1 MRFLNQIPLLPVAA
15 IVVVYALILN
25 GNRGTTHINT
35 ETKHSAVVQKAR
47 ESTSGQILT
56 VENGSGELI
65 RLTIPSIERKFYP
78 GDSIKFN
85 ATLKSPSRSDQ
96 FENDFASLMK
106 RNGIS
111 YIAFAPPDSVTITST
126 STNTIWKIKRLQPML
141 SRILGGTSLNDD
153 TYEFLNAAI
162 IGDTS
167 TLDHD
172 TRTAFSNAGVAHI
185 LALSGLHTGIIAAII
200 LFLLS
205 PLNIFGLRKFRI
217 AASLLILWIYAILT
231 GLSPSV
237 TRAVI
242 MATAVGIGY
251 IIGRRNFALNALLL
265 AAIIILLYN
274 PAQIMMP
281 GFQMSFC
288 AAASIIITLPAINLN
303 RKRKL
308 TYYITSAIATTLAA
322 TLCTG
327 VIAAIH
333 FHTLP
338 VYFLIA
344 NIPTITILP
353 VILGGGI
360 LIITLE
366 SLSIPS
372 DWLCGIIDL
381 VYKAMFSFIESISR
395 LPGAS
400 LQSIHLHDWV
410 LIPYFLTAGLIIFA
424 LYRKRKQAYLIASI
438 SIAVTIVSFGCSQ
451 KKSTAKEHFITK
463 AAGHTCILYRNGN
476 HACVITE
483 APATI
488 RKEAV
493 KEIERRYSD
502 YLSFHKIDSLTAIA
516 DSLAEFDGL
525 KYDGQK
531 IKIQETT
538 FVIAAADS
546 LAADTADYCIIARG
560 FRGDVVKLADKIHAD
575 TFLLGSDLDI
585 RRHNRYADSLT
596 AREIPFKS
604 LRQF

>member
-15 IVVVYALILN
+15 IVVAYALILN
-25 GNRGTTHINT
+25 DHSSRTFFNT
-35 ETKHSAVVQKAR
+35 ATKHSAIVQKAR
-47 ESTSGQILT
+47 ESTAGQILT
-56 VENGSGELI
+56 VESSNGTLI
-65 RLTIPSIERKFYP
+65 RLTIPSIEHKFYP
-78 GDSIKFN
+78 GDSIEFN
-85 ATLKSPSRSDQ
+85 APLKNPTRSDQ
-96 FENDFASLMK
+96 FENDFASFM
-106 RNGIS
+106 RRDGIA
-111 YIAFAPPDSVTITST
+111 YTAFAPPDSITATST
-126 STNTIWKIKRLQPML
+126 STNVIWKIRRLQPLL
-141 SRILGGTSLNDD
+141 SGILGRTSLNDD

-200 LFLLS
+200 LCLLS
-205 PLNIFGLRKFRI
+205 PLNILGLRKLRI
-217 AASLLILWIYAILT
+217 AATILILWIYATLT

-237 TRAVI
+237 TRTVI
-242 MATAVGIGY
+242 MATAVGTGY
-251 IIGRRNFALNALLL
+251 IIGRHNFALNALLL
-265 AAIIILLYN
+265 AAIIILLSN
-274 PAQIMMP
+274 PAQIMTP

-303 RKRKL
+303 RKRKF
-308 TYYITSAIATTLAA
+308 TYYVTSSIATTLAA
-322 TLCTG
+322 TLFTG
-327 VIAAIH
+327 AIAAIH

-344 NIPTITILP
+344 NIPAVAILP
-353 VILGGGI
+353 AILGGGM

-366 SLSIPS
+366 FLSIPS
-372 DWLCGIIDL
+372 EWLCDIIDFA
-381 VYKAMFSFIESISR
+381 YNAMFSFIESISR

-400 LQSIHLHDWV
+400 LQSIHLHNWV

-424 LYRKRKQAYLIASI
+424 LYRKRKQAYLIATI
-438 SIAVTIVSFGCSQ
+438 SAAFTIASFGCSQ
-451 KKSTAKEHFITK
+451 KKSTAEEHFITK
-463 AAGHTCILYRNGN
+463 AAGHTCIVYRNGS
-476 HACVITE
+476 HAYVMTK

-488 RKEAV
+488 RKEAA

-502 YLSFHKIDSLTAIA
+502 YLSLHRIDSLTAIA
-516 DSLAEFDGL
+516 DSFVEFDGL

-538 FVIAAADS
+538 YVIATADS

-575 TFLLGSDLDI
+575 TFLLGSDIDI

-596 AREIPFKS
+596 SREIPFKS

>member
-25 GNRGTTHINT
+25 GNRGTTHLNT

-47 ESTSGQILT
+47 ESSSGQILT
-56 VENGSGELI
+56 VENSAGELI
-65 RLTIPSIERKFYP
+65 RLTIPSIESQFHP
-78 GDSIKFN
+78 GDSIQFN
-85 ATLKSPSRSDQ
+85 APLKSPSRSDQ
-96 FENDFASLMK
+96 FENDFAALMR
-106 RNGIS
+106 RNGIA
-111 YIAFAPPDSVTITST
+111 YIAFAPPDSVTATST
-126 STNTIWKIKRLQPML
+126 STGAIWKIRRLQPLL
-141 SRILGGTSLNDD
+141 SQILGSTSLNDD

-200 LFLLS
+200 LLLLS

-217 AASLLILWIYAILT
+217 AVSILILWIYATLT

-242 MATAVGIGY
+242 MATAVAIGY

-265 AAIIILLYN
+265 AAIIILLSN
-274 PAQIMMP
+274 PVQIMMP

-303 RKRKL
+303 RKRKF

-327 VIAAIH
+327 AIAAIH

-344 NIPTITILP
+344 NIPAVAILP
-353 VILGGGI
+353 AILGGGM
-360 LIITLE
+360 LLITLE
-366 SLSIPS
+366 CLSIPS
-372 DWLCGIIDL
+372 EWLCGIINSA
-381 VYKAMFSFIESISR
+381 YKSMFSFIEFISR
-395 LPGAS
+395 LPGAT
-400 LQSIHLHDWV
+400 LQSIHLNDWV
-410 LIPYFLTAGLIIFA
+410 LIPYFLTAGLVIFA
-424 LYRKRKQAYLIASI
+424 LYKKRKQAYLTASV
-438 SIAVTIVSFGCSQ
+438 SIVVTLVCFGCSQ
-451 KKSTAKEHFITK
+451 KKSTPEEHFITK
-463 AAGHTCILYRNGN
+463 AAGHTCIVYRNGN
-476 HACVITE
+476 HAYVIMK

-502 YLSFHKIDSLTAIA
+502 YLSLHRINAIMA
-516 DSLAEFDGL
+516 IEGSPMECDGL

-531 IKIQETT
+531 IEIHDTSYI
-538 FVIAAADS
+538 IAAADS

-560 FRGDVVKLADKIHAD
+560 FRGDAVKLAHKIHAD

-596 AREIPFKS
+596 AGEITFKS